1 MPTFIARRI
10 LAGSAARLAE
20 YQMHIGFIRI
30 GLSSSSSD
38 SGTLLLPDREECER
52 NKDVLAGTV
61 SCSNNMFLLCICVG
75 CLDCGR
81 PL

>member
-30 GLSSSSSD
+30 GLAAAAATAAYYFRQT
-38 SGTLLLPDREECER
+38 GKNVCVIRTFWPER
-52 NKDVLAGTV
+52 LAV
-61 SCSNNMFLLCICVG
+61 QIICFYCVFLLDV
-75 CLDCGR
+75 
-81 PL
+81 